1 MEASWAHARTE
12 RAVVTAMKYYA
23 RVNNN
28 EYEVEVNGDTVLLNG
43 APVNVDLVRSGNTE
57 LYSVL
62 LDGHSY
68 EMLVNADRFNYQISV
83 RGVQLQVQ
91 VEDERARRLNR
102 ARRLPSLPEGEL
114 AITAPIPG
122 LVVRVLVAEGDTL
135 EEGQPV
141 VLLEAMKMENELR
154 ATRGGVVKSVMAA
167 AGQRVDQN
175 APLIVLE

>member
-1 MEASWAHARTE
+1 
-12 RAVVTAMKYYA
+12 MKYYA
-23 RVNNN
+23 RIDNN
-28 EYEVEVNGDTVLLNG
+28 EYEVEIDGATLLLDG
-43 APVNVDLVRSGNTE
+43 KPINVDLVRSGATE

-83 RGVQLQVQ
+83 RGVQVQVQ

-102 ARRLPSLPEGEL
+102 ARRLPTLPDGEL

-122 LVVRVLVAEGDTL
+122 LVVRILVSEGEMI

-154 ATRGGVVKSVMAA
+154 SVRGGVVKTVLAA

>member
-1 MEASWAHARTE
+1 
-12 RAVVTAMKYYA
+12 MKYYT
-23 RVNNN
+23 RVDNT
-28 EYEVEVNGDTVLLNG
+28 EYEVEINGENILLNG
-43 APVNVDLVRSGNTE
+43 EPVNVDLMRSGAAE

-62 LDGHSY
+62 FGGRSY
-68 EMLVNADRFNYQISV
+68 EMLVNSDRFNYTINV
-83 RGVQLQVQ
+83 RGVQFQVQ
-91 VEDERARRLNR
+91 VEDERARRMNR
-102 ARRLPSLPEGEL
+102 ARRLPTLPDGEL

-122 LVVRVLVAEGDTL
+122 LVVRVLVAEGDAI

-154 ATRGGVVKSVMAA
+154 AMRGGVVKSVIVS

>member
-1 MEASWAHARTE
+1 
-12 RAVVTAMKYYA
+12 MKYYT
-23 RVNNN
+23 RVDNT
-28 EYEVEVNGDTVLLNG
+28 EYEVEINGESILLNG
-43 APVNVDLVRSGNTE
+43 EPVNVDLMRSGAAE

-62 LDGHSY
+62 FGGRSY
-68 EMLVNADRFNYQISV
+68 EMLVNADRFNYTINV
-83 RGVQLQVQ
+83 RGVQFQVQ
-91 VEDERARRLNR
+91 VEDERARRMNR
-102 ARRLPSLPEGEL
+102 ARRLPALPEGEL

-122 LVVRVLVAEGDTL
+122 LVVRVLVAVGDAI

-154 ATRGGVVKSVMAA
+154 AMRSGIVKSVLVA

>member
-1 MEASWAHARTE
+1 M
-12 RAVVTAMKYYA
+12 
-23 RVNNN
+23 
-28 EYEVEVNGDTVLLNG
+28 LLDG
-43 APVNVDLVRSGNTE
+43 KPINVDLVRSGATE

-68 EMLVNADRFNYQISV
+68 EMLVNADRFNYQIGV

-102 ARRLPSLPEGEL
+102 ARRLPTLPDGEL

-122 LVVRVLVAEGDTL
+122 LVVRILVQEGDVI

-154 ATRGGVVKSVMAA
+154 AVRGGVVKSVLAS

>member
-1 MEASWAHARTE
+1 
-12 RAVVTAMKYYA
+12 MKYYA
-23 RVNNN
+23 RIDNQ
-28 EYEVEVNGDTVLLNG
+28 EYEVEIDGATVLLDG
-43 APVNVDLVRSGNTE
+43 KPINVDLVRSGATE

-68 EMLVNADRFNYQISV
+68 EMLVNADRFNYQIGV

-102 ARRLPSLPEGEL
+102 ARRLPTLPEGEL

-122 LVVRVLVAEGDTL
+122 LVVRILVKEGDAI

-154 ATRGGVVKSVMAA
+154 AVRGGVVKSVLAA
-167 AGQRVDQN
+167 AGQRVEQN

>member
-1 MEASWAHARTE
+1 
-12 RAVVTAMKYYA
+12 MKYYT
-23 RVNNN
+23 RVDNT
-28 EYEVEVNGDTVLLNG
+28 EYEVEINGESILLNG
-43 APVNVDLVRSGNTE
+43 EPVNVDLMRSGAAE

-62 LDGHSY
+62 FGGRSY
-68 EMLVNADRFNYQISV
+68 EMLVNSDRFNYTINV
-83 RGVQLQVQ
+83 RGVQFQVQ
-91 VEDERARRLNR
+91 VEDERARRMNR
-102 ARRLPSLPEGEL
+102 ARRLPALPDGEL

-122 LVVRVLVAEGDTL
+122 LVVRVLAAEGDTI

-154 ATRGGVVKSVMAA
+154 AMRGGIVKSVLVS

>member
-1 MEASWAHARTE
+1 
-12 RAVVTAMKYYA
+12 MKYYT
-23 RVNNN
+23 RVENN
-28 EYEVEVNGDTVLLNG
+28 EYEVEIDGGAILLDG
-43 APVNVDLVRSGNTE
+43 QPINVDLVRSGATE

-91 VEDERARRLNR
+91 VEDERMRRLNR
-102 ARRLPSLPEGEL
+102 ARRLPTLPDGEL
-114 AITAPIPG
+114 AIPAPIPG
-122 LVVRVLVAEGDTL
+122 LVVRVLVKQGDMI

-154 ATRGGVVKSVMAA
+154 AVRGGIVKSVLVT
-167 AGQRVDQN
+167 AGQRVEQN

>member
-1 MEASWAHARTE
+1 
-12 RAVVTAMKYYA
+12 VVT
-23 RVNNN
+23 
-28 EYEVEVNGDTVLLNG
+28 LNG
-43 APVNVDLVRSGNTE
+43 EPVDVDLMRTGATE

-62 LDGHSY
+62 FGGHSY
-68 EMLVNADRFNYQISV
+68 EMLVNADRFNYTINV
-83 RGVQLQVQ
+83 RGVQFQVQ
-91 VEDERARRLNR
+91 IEDERARRLNR
-102 ARRLPSLPEGEL
+102 ARRLPALPEGEL

-122 LVVRVLVAEGDTL
+122 LVVRILVKEGDVI

-154 ATRGGVVKSVMAA
+154 AMRAGVVKSIVAA

>member
-1 MEASWAHARTE
+1 
-12 RAVVTAMKYYA
+12 MKYYA
-23 RVNNN
+23 RIDNH
-28 EYEVEVNGDTVLLNG
+28 EYEVEIDGATVLLDG
-43 APVNVDLVRSGNTE
+43 KPINVDLVRSGATE

-83 RGVQLQVQ
+83 RGMQLQVQ

-102 ARRLPSLPEGEL
+102 ARRLPTLPDGEL

-122 LVVRVLVAEGDTL
+122 LVVRILVSEGDVI

-154 ATRGGVVKSVMAA
+154 AVRGGVVKSVMAA
-167 AGQRVDQN
+167 AGQRVEQN

>member
-1 MEASWAHARTE
+1 
-12 RAVVTAMKYYA
+12 MKYYT
-23 RVNNN
+23 RVDNT
-28 EYEVEVNGDTVLLNG
+28 EYEVEINGENILLNG
-43 APVNVDLVRSGNTE
+43 EPVNVDLMRSGAAE

-62 LDGHSY
+62 FGGRSY
-68 EMLVNADRFNYQISV
+68 EMLVNSDRFNYTINV
-83 RGVQLQVQ
+83 RGVQFQVQ
-91 VEDERARRLNR
+91 VEDERARRMNR
-102 ARRLPSLPEGEL
+102 ARRLPTLPDGEL

-122 LVVRVLVAEGDTL
+122 LVVRVLVAEGDAI

-154 ATRGGVVKSVMAA
+154 AMRGGIVKNVLVT